1 MIDRE
6 QLVSRT
12 GLTRV
17 SHQRGIEVYAAAE
30 AGNIHAVLLR
40 LVERIN
46 QGNQPLRARQG
57 ASRRNDQDRS

>member
-17 SHQRGIEVYAAAE
+17 SHQRGIEVDAAAE

-46 QGNQPLRARQG
+46 QGNQPFRARQD